1 MKYHLRF
8 AIYLIVVMAFSRAF
22 AVDSVA
28 FFRAI
33 GVDNVSGVK
42 ALLAR
47 GQDPNAPG
55 EKGQTPLYMA
65 LREDSQRVLEAL
77 LSHPAIQVDGTNAAQ
92 ETPLMMAAIRGNLP
106 AAKLLLAKGAAVNRE
121 GWTPLHYAA
130 SGPETQM
137 VALLIERGAQLEA
150 ESPNRTTPLMMAARY
165 GTEDATLLLL
175 AKGANPKARNDLGLD
190 AAAFAKQVGRDSLAA
205 KLEQAAR

>member
-1 MKYHLRF
+1 MKFHIKF
-8 AIYLIVVMAFSRAF
+8 IAYLSVLISFPSAF

-33 GVDNVSGVK
+33 GVDNVSGVRD
-42 ALLAR
+42 LLAR
-47 GQDPNAPG
+47 GQDPNALG

-65 LREDSQRVLEAL
+65 LREDSPRVLEAL
-77 LSHPAIQVDGTNAAQ
+77 LAHPAIQVDGANAAK
-92 ETPLMMAAIRGNLP
+92 ETPLMMAAIRGNVA

-121 GWTPLHYAA
+121 GWSPLHYAA
-130 SGPETQM
+130 CGPDAQI
-137 VALLIERGAQLEA
+137 VALLMERGALLEA

-165 GTEDATLLLL
+165 GSEDAAFLLL
-175 AKGANPKARNDLGLD
+175 AKGAKAKARNDLGLD

-205 KLEQAAR
+205 KLEQAAQ